1 MDPIY
6 IPQYDGYII
15 DNPNIDF
22 VRCDGKVFSYDEVNT
37 ANMSDTSNS
46 LTVNGGQR
54 RSPLAYIDT
63 DRNTELTFTSSLF
76 TLEMFEMANAE
87 EIEHLDT
94 YTLETKVFEWEP
106 HDMSAITFYS
116 EGKEEPD
123 ESDFIGTGICKIV
136 IPYVIK
142 FEWNIDAETDY
153 YWKGINVKT
162 QVSVEENGSIVPSA
176 QYTSWNRGTSFIPF
190 YRVGDK
196 YYNYLP
202 ETDDVIE
209 TVLFVGDLHYDI
221 NELGAPKPGYYA
233 KVTGKRRIVNGDR
246 VTVKTDSTTAK
257 GSFYA
262 HYPLYSSGSD
272 CTESSQKGTLHIYFP
287 KCRATALPGFD
298 AAYKSAQAPGVTFS
312 TIDPKRADKKIFD
325 IMYESKDGEISLA
338 DTTIAFASSGMQD
351 VTLESGAN
359 YFTLNVPA
367 VVTDPPMW
375 AAFGDLPLSSSI
387 QLNKGDVYEI
397 TGIPDDLPISFTKF
411 ELSFVGIVGSNKV
424 INITNP
430 VVRFVS
436 NGETITKISATFMV
450 RERVEEPTSIEVT
463 PTIKKVIDWD

>member
-6 IPQYDGYII
+6 IPQYDGYIV

-46 LTVNGGQR
+46 LTVNGGQG

-87 EIEHLDT
+87 EIEEKD
-94 YTLETKVFEWEP
+94 YATLESKLYDVNADNEIVLPFEVKEESVKIRGFEEADEAATGKFSVEIMDASEEEP
-106 HDMSAITFYS
+106 KTVITF
-116 EGKEEPD
+116 
-123 ESDFIGTGICKIV
+123 
-136 IPYVIK
+136 
-142 FEWNIDAETDY
+142 DA
-153 YWKGINVKT
+153 
-162 QVSVEENGSIVPSA
+162 
-176 QYTSWNRGTSFIPF
+176 
-190 YRVGDK
+190 
-196 YYNYLP
+196 
-202 ETDDVIE
+202 DDVE
-209 TVLFVGDLHYDI
+209 AGDTLRVAY
-221 NELGAPKPGYYA
+221 
-233 KVTGKRRIVNGDR
+233 KRRVVNGDR

-298 AAYKSAQAPGVTFS
+298 ASYKSAQAPGVTFS

-325 IMYESKDGEISLA
+325 IMYEDKSGEISLA
-338 DTTIAFASSGMQD
+338 DTTFVFGEATTGI
-351 VTLESGAN
+351 VTAEAN
-359 YFTLNVPA
+359 SDYLTANIPVH
-367 VVTDPPMW
+367 TDPGPIGW
-375 AAFGDLPLSSSI
+375 SEFGPLYFKNMK
-387 QLNKGDVYEI
+387 LNQGEVYEFS
-397 TGIPDDLPISFTKF
+397 GIPDNLPDWLTILELKLNATIASEAGEAITIKKPVLRFTAKKNEFLSRLDYTIGSTKPNEEPISFT
-411 ELSFVGIVGSNKV
+411 I
-424 INITNP
+424 
-430 VVRFVS
+430 
-436 NGETITKISATFMV
+436 
-450 RERVEEPTSIEVT
+450 T

>member
-87 EIEHLDT
+87 EIEEKDYT
-94 YTLETKVFEWEP
+94 TLESRVCEIEDGLKVTLPFEVQRTSVKILSPRGLEP
-106 HDMSAITFYS
+106 SLITPHF
-116 EGKEEPD
+116 EGEITEE
-123 ESDFIGTGICKIV
+123 SHYMIRWT
-136 IPYVIK
+136 
-142 FEWNIDAETDY
+142 
-153 YWKGINVKT
+153 
-162 QVSVEENGSIVPSA
+162 
-176 QYTSWNRGTSFIPF
+176 
-190 YRVGDK
+190 
-196 YYNYLP
+196 
-202 ETDDVIE
+202 VIE
-209 TVLFVGDLHYDI
+209 FNASDVTVGQTIRISY
-221 NELGAPKPGYYA
+221 
-233 KVTGKRRIVNGDR
+233 KRRVVDGDR

-298 AAYKSAQAPGVTFS
+298 ASYKSAQAPGVTFS
-312 TIDPKRADKKIFD
+312 TIDPKRPDKKIFD
-325 IMYESKDGEISLA
+325 IMYEDKSGEISLA
-338 DTTIAFASSGMQD
+338 DTTFAFRAGTTGIITAEANSDYLTANIPVHTDSGPIGWI
-351 VTLESGAN
+351 E
-359 YFTLNVPA
+359 
-367 VVTDPPMW
+367 TDPMY
-375 AAFGDLPLSSSI
+375 FRSMH
-387 QLNKGDVYEI
+387 LNQGEVYEFS
-397 TGIPDDLPISFTKF
+397 GIPDDLPDWLTILELKLNATIASEAGEAITIKKPVFRFTAKKNEFLSRLDVTIGSTKPNEEPISFT
-411 ELSFVGIVGSNKV
+411 I
-424 INITNP
+424 
-430 VVRFVS
+430 
-436 NGETITKISATFMV
+436 
-450 RERVEEPTSIEVT
+450 T

>member
-46 LTVNGGQR
+46 LTVSGGQG

-87 EIEHLDT
+87 EIEEKD
-94 YTLETKVFEWEP
+94 YATLESKLYDVNADNEIVLLFEVQEGSVKIRGFEEADEAATGKFSVEVVDASEEEP
-106 HDMSAITFYS
+106 KTVITF
-116 EGKEEPD
+116 
-123 ESDFIGTGICKIV
+123 
-136 IPYVIK
+136 
-142 FEWNIDAETDY
+142 DA
-153 YWKGINVKT
+153 
-162 QVSVEENGSIVPSA
+162 
-176 QYTSWNRGTSFIPF
+176 
-190 YRVGDK
+190 
-196 YYNYLP
+196 
-202 ETDDVIE
+202 DDVE
-209 TVLFVGDLHYDI
+209 AGDTLRVAY
-221 NELGAPKPGYYA
+221 
-233 KVTGKRRIVNGDR
+233 KRRVVNGDR

-298 AAYKSAQAPGVTFS
+298 ASYKSAQAPGVTFS

-325 IMYESKDGEISLA
+325 IMYEDKSGEISLA
-338 DTTIAFASSGMQD
+338 DTTIAFASSGMED

-367 VVTDPPMW
+367 VVTDPPVW
-375 AAFGDLPLSSSI
+375 ATFGFLPLSSSI

-397 TGIPDDLPISFTKF
+397 TAIPDNLPISFTKF
-411 ELSFVGIVGSNKV
+411 ELSFDGVGAPNKV
-424 INITNP
+424 VNMTNP

-436 NGETITKISATFMV
+436 NGETITKISANFMV

-463 PTIKKVIDWD
+463 PCIKKVIDWD

>member
-87 EIEHLDT
+87 EIEEKD
-94 YTLETKVFEWEP
+94 YATLESRVCEIEDGLKVTLPFEVQRTSVKILSPRGLEP
-106 HDMSAITFYS
+106 SLIIPHYEGEIT
-116 EGKEEPD
+116 EE
-123 ESDFIGTGICKIV
+123 SHYMIRWT
-136 IPYVIK
+136 
-142 FEWNIDAETDY
+142 
-153 YWKGINVKT
+153 
-162 QVSVEENGSIVPSA
+162 
-176 QYTSWNRGTSFIPF
+176 
-190 YRVGDK
+190 
-196 YYNYLP
+196 
-202 ETDDVIE
+202 VIE
-209 TVLFVGDLHYDI
+209 FNSSDVTVGQTIRISY
-221 NELGAPKPGYYA
+221 
-233 KVTGKRRIVNGDR
+233 KRRVVDGDR

-298 AAYKSAQAPGVTFS
+298 ASYKSAQAPGVTFS

-338 DTTIAFASSGMQD
+338 DTTIVFASSGMQS

-375 AAFGDLPLSSSI
+375 AAFGDLLLSSSI

-397 TGIPDDLPISFTKF
+397 TGIPDNLPISFTRF
-411 ELSFVGIVGSNKV
+411 ELYFVGIGAPNKV
-424 INITNP
+424 VDITNP

-436 NGETITKISATFMV
+436 NGETITKISANFMV
-450 RERVEEPTSIEVT
+450 RERIEEPTSIEVT

>member
-1 MDPIY
+1 LDPIY

-46 LTVNGGQR
+46 LTVSGGQG

-87 EIEHLDT
+87 EIEEKD
-94 YTLETKVFEWEP
+94 YATLESKLYDVNADNEIVLLFEVQEGSVKIRGFEEADEAATGKFSVEVVDASEEEP
-106 HDMSAITFYS
+106 KTVITF
-116 EGKEEPD
+116 
-123 ESDFIGTGICKIV
+123 
-136 IPYVIK
+136 
-142 FEWNIDAETDY
+142 DA
-153 YWKGINVKT
+153 
-162 QVSVEENGSIVPSA
+162 
-176 QYTSWNRGTSFIPF
+176 
-190 YRVGDK
+190 
-196 YYNYLP
+196 
-202 ETDDVIE
+202 DDVE
-209 TVLFVGDLHYDI
+209 AGDTLRVAY
-221 NELGAPKPGYYA
+221 
-233 KVTGKRRIVNGDR
+233 KRRVVNGDR

-298 AAYKSAQAPGVTFS
+298 ASYKSAQAPGVTFS

-325 IMYESKDGEISLA
+325 IMYEDKSGEISLA
-338 DTTIAFASSGMQD
+338 DTTIAFASSGMED

-367 VVTDPPMW
+367 VVTDPPVW
-375 AAFGDLPLSSSI
+375 ATFGFLPLSSSI

-397 TGIPDDLPISFTKF
+397 TAIPDNLPISFTKF
-411 ELSFVGIVGSNKV
+411 ELSFDGVGAPNKV
-424 INITNP
+424 VNMTNP

-436 NGETITKISATFMV
+436 NGETITKISANFMV

-463 PTIKKVIDWD
+463 PCIKKVIDWD